1 MDLVVVNALI
11 REEVQKP
18 NSTTQERTDMEY
30 NTTIGVDV
38 SDKTSKICVMAKLPG
53 GERKIVVETTCAT
66 TKAGFEEAFAKFDRS
81 WPVIFETGTHCRWM
95 DKCFRNLR
103 FKTIVANPGKIPSIT
118 KSNKKN
124 DRNDARELARLGI
137 ADPEMLHPVF
147 LRDEIFQKMLRL
159 HHARNLLVSQRT
171 QKVNQIRGFAKSV
184 GYRIECKTTEGFH
197 NQSKALWPK
206 ELEEVAWPLMDSL
219 ETDNLKIKAYDK
231 MIEKLA
237 EEPEFKAMVE
247 RARVIYGIGI
257 IGSTVLIA
265 TIGGRPNRF
274 THARD
279 VGAYLGLVPQQDQ
292 SGEVDKQLHITHAGS
307 DICRTALVEC
317 AGVALMSNAPETD
330 IKLKGLRIA
339 MRGGKTAKKKAKVA
353 VARSL
358 AVTIVALLKD
368 MTKEYIPLSKAGEE
382 GFKRYHAEL
391 EYLTMQKAAKKE
403 KAEKKAKAA

>member
-1 MDLVVVNALI
+1 
-11 REEVQKP
+11 
-18 NSTTQERTDMEY
+18 MEY

-95 DKCFRNLR
+95 DKCFRNLH
-103 FKTIVANPGKIPSIT
+103 FKTIIANPGKIPSIT

-137 ADPEMLHPVF
+137 ADPEMLHPVI

-257 IGSTVLIA
+257 IGSTVIVA
-265 TIGGRPNRF
+265 AIGGRPDRF
-274 THARD
+274 EHSRD
-279 VGAYLGLVPQQDQ
+279 VGPYFGMVPRQDQ
-292 SGEVDKQLHITHAGS
+292 SGDSDKQLHMTKAGS
-307 DICRTALVEC
+307 EIVRKALTEC
-317 AGVALMSNAPETD
+317 AGVALMSNAKETD

-339 MRGGKTAKKKAKVA
+339 MHGGKIARKKAKMA
-353 VARSL
+353 VARCL
-358 AVTIVALLKD
+358 AVTVIALLKD
-368 MTKEYIPLSKAGEE
+368 PTKEYVPLSDE
-382 GFKRYHAEL
+382 GKNGFERYHAEM
-391 EYLTMQKAAKKE
+391 EYLVMQKAAKKE
-403 KAEKKAKAA
+403 RKENKAA

>member
-1 MDLVVVNALI
+1 
-11 REEVQKP
+11 
-18 NSTTQERTDMEY
+18 MEY
-30 NTTIGVDV
+30 STTIGVDV
-38 SDKTSKICVMAKLPG
+38 SDKTSKICVMAKQPG

-66 TKAGFEEAFAKFDRS
+66 TKAGFEEAFSKFDRS

-95 DKCFRNLR
+95 DRCFRR
-103 FKTIVANPGKIPSIT
+103 IGFKDIIANPGKIPSIT

-124 DRNDARELARLGI
+124 DRNDARELARLAI

-147 LRDEIFQKMLRL
+147 LRDEIFQKMLRC
-159 HHARNLLVSQRT
+159 HHARNMLVSQRT
-171 QKVNQIRGFAKSV
+171 QTINQIRGFGKSV

-219 ETDNLKIKAYDK
+219 ETINLKIRAYDR

-237 EEPEFKAMVE
+237 EEPEFKDMVE
-247 RARVIYGIGI
+247 RARVLYGIGI

-265 TIGGRPNRF
+265 TIGGRPDRF
-274 THARD
+274 GRARD
-279 VGAYLGLVPQQDQ
+279 VGSYLGMTPKQDQ

-317 AGVALMSNAPETD
+317 AGVAMMPNAPDTD

-353 VARSL
+353 VARTM
-358 AVTIVALLKD
+358 AVTIVALLRD
-368 MTKEYIPLSKAGEE
+368 MSREYVPLSEAGRK
-382 GFKRYHAEL
+382 GFERYRAEL
-391 EYLTMQKAAKKE
+391 EYLTMQNAAKKE
-403 KAEKKAKAA
+403 KSATKANAA